1 MRSISRFGRGSGCW
15 CQDLVPDPQL
25 PVFKSIN
32 WFAKSI
38 FWKQGLRQ
46 PGTGW
51 SSAKTA
57 REACHAGSERAR
69 ERASRGKKKRQDLAR
84 RSQISFFCLLP
95 RFELQERKPSW
106 GTEKLRTFFFW
117 FSNLAGFL
125 SLLGCPNVVAHEM
138 MLGWQWW
145 EK

>member
-1 MRSISRFGRGSGCW
+1 MKSISRFGRSSACW
-15 CQDLVPDPQL
+15 CQDLVTDPQF

-38 FWKQGLRQ
+38 FWKQELRQ

-57 REACHAGSERAR
+57 REGCHAGSERAS
-69 ERASRGKKKRQDLAR
+69 ERASSRGKKKRQDLAR
-84 RSQISFFCLLP
+84 LSQISFFCLLS
-95 RFELQERKPSW
+95 RLELRERKPSW
-106 GTEKLRTFFFW
+106 GTEKLRTFW
-117 FSNLAGFL
+117 FSNLASFL
-125 SLLGCPNVVAHEM
+125 SLLGCLKVVGHEM
-138 MLGWQWW
+138 MLSCQWQ